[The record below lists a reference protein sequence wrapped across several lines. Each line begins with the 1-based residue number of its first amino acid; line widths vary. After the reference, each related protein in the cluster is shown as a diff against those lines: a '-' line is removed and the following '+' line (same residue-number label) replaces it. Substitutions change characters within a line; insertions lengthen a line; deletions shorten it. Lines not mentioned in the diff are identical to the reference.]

1 MENTRSNFRDGRG
14 MDLLTFD
21 FDAINSMDPS
31 MSQGVHKVLFDEEL
45 AMKIHFIEP
54 DNSIHTLEEMEK
66 VRIRIFSCQN
76 DKEIYFR
83 IELTSEND
91 IFFFYMHIVD
101 KESFD
106 IIKIDQKLNSDFFE
120 YPG

>member
-91 IFFFYMHIVD
+91 IFFFYMHM
-101 KESFD
+101 
-106 IIKIDQKLNSDFFE
+106 
-120 YPG
+120 